1 MKNNKQ
7 KNIINRTIKE
17 AKHIIR
23 TGDTLRETAKVF
35 NISKS
40 TVHKDV
46 TERLW
51 EIDKELAIKV
61 RKILNWNGNVRHLRG
76 GESTR
81 LKYLN
86 LKEK

>member
-7 KNIINRTIKE
+7 KNIINRTLKE
-17 AKHIIR
+17 AKHIIL
-23 TGDTLRETAKVF
+23 TGDTLRKTAKVF

-76 GESTR
+76 GEATR